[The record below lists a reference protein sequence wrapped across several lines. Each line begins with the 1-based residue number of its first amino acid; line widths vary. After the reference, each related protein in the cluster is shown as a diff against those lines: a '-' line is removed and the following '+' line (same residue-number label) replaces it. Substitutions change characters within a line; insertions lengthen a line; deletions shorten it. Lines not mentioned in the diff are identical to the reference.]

1 MLHNDYVSAIITAGF
16 DSSAPSSNAVLWA
29 ADEAAR
35 LGAELRI
42 VSCYSKPVGSDPWI
56 RSDAFDFDVMAE
68 RTRSDLSAVAQ
79 IVAERHP
86 DLAVETVAALGDP
99 GTELVKQAAGS
110 SLIVVGTTGGGAV
123 RSFLLG
129 SVAHAVAHDASC
141 PAVLVPNTDLRAP
154 TNRIVVGTDG
164 SLSSAAAVDWATDE
178 AELRDAELVVVHAW
192 HYPYHIKHTES
203 HGRDATRVDAA
214 LVLEEAVIA
223 SREQRRGPVR
233 GELVENDAAA
243 ALLEVAGDAD
253 LVVVGSRGRGG
264 FRALLFGSVA
274 RAVSQHAA
282 CPTVVVR
289 DGTPDE

>member
-1 MLHNDYVSAIITAGF
+1 MLHNEEVNGIITAGF
-16 DSSAPSSNAVLWA
+16 DSSAPSTNAVLWA

-35 LGAELRI
+35 RKAELRI

-79 IVAERHP
+79 TIAARHP
-86 DLAVETVAALGDP
+86 DLTVETVAALGDP
-99 GTELVKQAAGS
+99 GTELVKQATGS
-110 SLIVVGTTGGGAV
+110 SLVVVGTTGGGVV

-129 SVAHAVAHDASC
+129 SVAHAVAHDAPC
-141 PAVLVPNTDLRAP
+141 PVVLVPHTDMRSP
-154 TNRIVVGTDG
+154 SNRIVVGTDG
-164 SLSSAAAVDWATDE
+164 SPTSATAVDWATDE
-178 AELRDAELVVVHAW
+178 AGIRDAELVVVHAW
-192 HYPYHIKHTES
+192 HYPYHVPFTES
-203 HGRDATRVDAA
+203 HGRDLTRADAA
-214 LVLEEAVIA
+214 LVLEQAVIS
-223 SREQRRGPVR
+223 SRERRRGTVR

-243 ALLEVAGDAD
+243 ALLEAAGDAD

-289 DGTPDE
+289 DSTPDE

>member
-68 RTRSDLSAVAQ
+68 RTRSDLGTVAQ
-79 IVAERHP
+79 TIAERHA
-86 DLAVETVAALGDP
+86 DLTVETVAALGDP
-99 GTELVKQAAGS
+99 GTELVKQATGS

-164 SLSSAAAVDWATDE
+164 SPSSAAAVDWATDE
-178 AELRDAELVVVHAW
+178 AALRNAELVVVHAW
-192 HYPYHIKHTES
+192 HYPYHIRSTES
-203 HGRDATRVDAA
+203 HGRDLTRADAA
-214 LVLEEAVIA
+214 LLLEESVAA
-223 SREQRRGPVR
+223 SRERRSDPVR

-289 DGTPDE
+289 GDVSDE

>member
-1 MLHNDYVSAIITAGF
+1 MLHNDGVNGIITAGY
-16 DSSAPSSNAVLWA
+16 DSSAPSANAVLWS
-29 ADEAAR
+29 ADEAVR

-56 RSDAFDFDVMAE
+56 RADAFDFDVMAE
-68 RTRSDLSAVAQ
+68 RTRSNLATVAQ
-79 IVAERHP
+79 TVAERHA
-86 DLAVETVAALGDP
+86 DLTVETVAALGDP

-129 SVAHAVAHDASC
+129 SVAHAVAHDAPC
-141 PAVLVPNTDLRAP
+141 PVVLVPHTDLRAP
-154 TNRIVVGTDG
+154 SNRIVVGTDG
-164 SLSSAAAVDWATDE
+164 SPSSAAAVDWATDE

-192 HYPYHIKHTES
+192 HYPYHIKSSES
-203 HGRDATRVDAA
+203 HGRDLTRADAS
-214 LVLEEAVIA
+214 LLLEESVIS
-223 SREQRRGPVR
+223 SRERRRGPVR

-243 ALLEVAGDAD
+243 ALLDVAGDAD

-289 DGTPDE
+289 DSTPDE